1 MNWLLNRLKEKSTWL
16 ALFTFAGLLGMKLNP
31 ELQELITQAILAVA
45 AIVAFVFRE
54 STLERSTDQ
63 LPRETPELPPID
75 LIGHPERYA
84 PPRTKP
90 LESTYQP
97 PISGTDPDRNR
108 RATDAW
114 VCDTVP
120 SESNFKAPVQPNR
133 GTVGWN
139 EDN

>member
-16 ALFTFAGLLGMKLNP
+16 GIFTLLGLLGMKLNP

-45 AIVAFVFRE
+45 AIVAFIYRE
-54 STLERSTDQ
+54 NTRERSDDQ

-75 LIGHPERYA
+75 LIGRPERYA
-84 PPRTKP
+84 TPRTEP

-97 PISGTDPDRNR
+97 PISGTDPARNR
-108 RATDAW
+108 RATDQW
-114 VCDTVP
+114 LRDPVP
-120 SESNFKAPVQPNR
+120 SESNFKTTVQSHQ

-139 EDN
+139 EDH